1 MHRKKGSLRDPMLD
15 DVTDFKNM
23 DEVMYIQYYLFKEI
37 KIFSFTN
44 TTLRNQV
51 HMELGNGVVI

>member
-1 MHRKKGSLRDPMLD
+1 MLD

-37 KIFSFTN
+37 TIFSFTN
-44 TTLRNQV
+44 TTLCNQV